1 MTNLERVKFEVL
13 DVDRRTASRI
23 ERRFESISSTAEGF
37 DVIDQ
42 DTHSQ
47 ATELLKALKSLRKE
61 IVSYWQPMK
70 TQAHDLWKLIRS
82 REKSMLDGVDV
93 TGKSINGRLD
103 AYENELAA
111 KAEALR
117 KEEEEKALA
126 AAVALED
133 AGLEESA
140 EAVLDVIDRIPVVDV
155 TGGGMSVSLPK
166 TEGVHFRTSPDFEVV
181 DVSKI
186 KQEFLIP
193 DLKLIRKMV
202 TAHGFDA
209 TKIVGEGIRVFEKKT
224 RVVRT

>member
-1 MTNLERVKFEVL
+1 MTEAKVQIVKTEDDRMAEARLE
-13 DVDRRTASRI
+13 A
-23 ERRFESISSTAEGF
+23 RFESIATTAEDF
-37 DVIDQ
+37 YVIDQ
-42 DTHSQ
+42 DTHGQ
-47 ATELLKALKSLRKE
+47 ATELLKGLKALRKE
-61 IVSYWQPMK
+61 IVSYWKPMK
-70 TQAHDLWKLIRS
+70 TQAHDLWKLIRA
-82 REKSMLDGVDV
+82 REKSMLDLADDAAKGID
-93 TGKSINGRLD
+93 GRLD